1 MPHGRCPS
9 AATGPA
15 GLPGE
20 VRVWRK
26 EGKIMHWIWQ
36 AHFDSVRAL
45 AFSPDS
51 RSLLSG
57 SDDDTLR
64 VWDVERGQ
72 CVHIIQSCAISLY
85 DLDWSPDGTR
95 LASAG
100 SDLLVTIW
108 ELESGEHLRTLR
120 RGRPY
125 ERLDVSGVQGLT
137 DAQRATLRALGA
149 IEKKGG
155 LLKE

>member
-1 MPHGRCPS
+1 MNPHVRS
-9 AATGPA
+9 TTEATGPA

-20 VRVWRK
+20 GRVLRK

-64 VWDVERGQ
+64 VWNVERGQ
-72 CVHIIQSCAISLY
+72 CVHTIQSCAISLY

-100 SDLLVTIW
+100 SDQLASL
-108 ELESGEHLRTLR
+108 
-120 RGRPY
+120 
-125 ERLDVSGVQGLT
+125 
-137 DAQRATLRALGA
+137 LGA
-149 IEKKGG
+149 DTSADTSRACAVFFTY
-155 LLKE
+155 